1 MQDSHISRGATAE
14 TPPSKINLNL
24 SHISSAYRRGLG
36 SYAPFGMRMSPTIA
50 CAKRQHTSGTA
61 NSQTQATPAG
71 LDGLAGLQRLL
82 DTGKLLTAAVSGLVH
97 QLAHGLVHREQL
109 PPKDDQEASSAC
121 WLHEPDNECSTGHQ
135 SLCYPCMPLDS
146 PTSLP
151 KPADLGKYCSVC
163 GEYHTYS
170 LERCEACC
178 LTLCQLCFTMPD
190 CPVDHKDSPH
200 HYNYRDSDFEVD

>member
-1 MQDSHISRGATAE
+1 MQDRHISRGATAE

-61 NSQTQATPAG
+61 NSQTQATLAG
-71 LDGLAGLQRLL
+71 LDGLTLARLL
-82 DTGKLLTAAVSGLVH
+82 NTGKLLTAAVSGLVH

-109 PPKDDQEASSAC
+109 PPKDD
-121 WLHEPDNECSTGHQ
+121 HECSTGHQ

-151 KPADLGKYCSVC
+151 KPADLVKYCSVC